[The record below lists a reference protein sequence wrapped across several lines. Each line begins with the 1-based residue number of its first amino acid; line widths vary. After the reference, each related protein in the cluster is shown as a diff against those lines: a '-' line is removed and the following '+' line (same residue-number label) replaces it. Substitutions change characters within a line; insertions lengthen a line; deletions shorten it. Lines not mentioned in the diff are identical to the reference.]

1 MTAFTIQ
8 FRNATGRWSLVTGKT
23 SCFRVISK
31 HIYCRLC
38 DSTASVVLAGV
49 LAWWHHSF
57 VQGRVSFVAV
67 AEPVWL
73 LAPSRRGGRALPC
86 AALVLHGFSL
96 CSFQKPDLAENI

>member
-1 MTAFTIQ
+1 M
-8 FRNATGRWSLVTGKT
+8 
-23 SCFRVISK
+23 
-31 HIYCRLC
+31 
-38 DSTASVVLAGV
+38 
-49 LAWWHHSF
+49 
-57 VQGRVSFVAV
+57 SFVAV